1 VEKQKM
7 RARPLA
13 NQDFLRTLYT
23 GKLIQQVLIT
33 LPSGQEAGRE
43 PQERNGGAPC
53 FQGTPGCGAPC
64 FQGTPGFG
72 YT

>member
-1 VEKQKM
+1 MQVEKQKM

-33 LPSGQEAGRE
+33 LPSSQEARRE
-43 PQERNGGAPC
+43 PQERN
-53 FQGTPGCGAPC
+53 GAPC

>member
-1 VEKQKM
+1 LKIQTQVEKQKL

-13 NQDFLRTLYT
+13 NQDFLSTFYT
-23 GKLIQQVLIT
+23 GMLIQQVLNT
-33 LPSGQEAGRE
+33 LPSGLEAGRE
-43 PQERNGGAPC
+43 PQERN
-53 FQGTPGCGAPC
+53 GAPC